1 MSSLAGI
8 AYYEKKDWGFFISV
22 IDDWQEVEETWEEWH
37 QGFLKAKSD
46 LISMGLQVSEVKV
59 DINELVD
66 YCLDRKVK
74 NNGAA
79 RSQFVCEKLR
89 RANL

>member
-8 AYYEKKDWGFFISV
+8 AYYEKKDWDFFISV
-22 IDDWQEVEETWEEWH
+22 IDDRQKVEETWDEWY

-59 DINELVD
+59 DINELVN

-74 NNGAA
+74 NNGVA
-79 RSQFVCEKLR
+79 RSQFVCEKLKQ
-89 RANL
+89 ANP